1 MTTTSESVE
10 VFFLDDM
17 EDEVII
23 TELNLRRQKLQ
34 LDVQFYL
41 DEREMFSALDDRR
54 QAPESLPKLIVT
66 DLNMPGRGGIGVVE
80 SLRSDER
87 FRDVTIGVCTGS
99 DNPADHAAAIAAGAD
114 FAAVKP
120 FDRKTLAH
128 ICERTGRFELI
139 QRDDGREHLRQTSM
153 SGHAA

>member
-23 TELNLRRQKLQ
+23 TELNLRRQKLK
-34 LDVQFYL
+34 LNVQFYL
-41 DEREMFSALDDRR
+41 DERTMFSVLDDRR
-54 QAPESLPKLIVT
+54 QAPDSLPKLIIT
-66 DLNMPGRGGIGVVE
+66 DLNMPGRGGIGVVQ

-99 DNPADHAAAIAAGAD
+99 DNPADHEAAIAAGAD

-139 QRDDGREHLRQTSM
+139 QLADGKEHLHQT
-153 SGHAA
+153 AAPGYAA